1 MKRLAAC
8 STATGCAGPRAGIR
22 RKAPAS
28 QTSAAPVATFFVALA
43 ALAALTAAPTAAQVA
58 VRAGTLHTVSGPPI
72 ENAVVVA
79 GAHGKIEWVGPAA
92 EADVPDGVE
101 VLEAAV
107 VTPGLVDPHS
117 VVGLSGALNSNVG
130 PVRDQDQLERSSPIQ
145 PDLRAIDAYDANET
159 LVEWVRSYGVT
170 TMHTGHGPGALVSGQ
185 TMIAKTRGRN
195 VDQAVVVPAR
205 MLASTL
211 GNAVSSNFQSPGT
224 SAKGIAMLRNALLG
238 AQAYLE
244 QAQKA
249 AEAGAEDGDEAGG
262 REAEGD
268 EAEGDEA
275 EGDEAED
282 DEAEGDEA
290 EGDEADGEEGDARPA
305 PKPPARDLSKEALG
319 QVLEGEL
326 SLLITANTVPEI
338 AAALRLQQEFGFDLV
353 LDGAAESY
361 LLLDEIREAGVP
373 VLLHPPMSRVRNG
386 SWETAAS
393 LADAGIPFA
402 IQTGF
407 EGYVPKTR
415 VLLWEAAIAAANGLG
430 MERALE
436 AVTLS
441 PARILGIDD
450 RVGSVEVGKDADL
463 ALFDGDPFEYTSH
476 ICGVIIEA
484 EVMSSECR

>member
-1 MKRLAAC
+1 MKRLG
-8 STATGCAGPRAGIR
+8 TTLLLVG
-22 RKAPAS
+22 
-28 QTSAAPVATFFVALA
+28 VA
-43 ALAALTAAPTAAQVA
+43 ALAGGPAAAQVA
-58 VRAGTLHTVSGPPI
+58 VRAETLHTVSGPPI
-72 ENAVVVA
+72 QDAVVIA
-79 GAHGKIEWVGPAA
+79 GADGKIEWVGPAA
-92 EADVPDGVE
+92 DANIPDGVE

-159 LVEWVRSYGVT
+159 LVEWVRTYGVT
-170 TMHTGHGPGALVSGQ
+170 TLHTGHGPGALISGQ

-195 VDQAVVVPAR
+195 VEQATVVPAR
-205 MLASTL
+205 MLAATL

-224 SAKGIAMLRNALLG
+224 SSKGVAMLRGALIG

-244 QAQKA
+244 QVRKA
-249 AEAGAEDGDEAGG
+249 EDPGNAGILPASEGPGAEQSGDAVSSDDDGD
-262 REAEGD
+262 D
-268 EAEGDEA
+268 EDNDNA
-275 EGDEAED
+275 
-282 DEAEGDEA
+282 
-290 EGDEADGEEGDARPA
+290 
-305 PKPPARDLSKEALG
+305 KPPARDLAKEALG
-319 QVLEGEL
+319 QVLDGEL

-338 AAALRLQQEFGFDLV
+338 AAALRLQHEFGFDLV

-373 VLLHPPMSRVRNG
+373 VVLHPTMSRVRNG
-386 SWETAAS
+386 SYETAS
-393 LADAGIPFA
+393 RLADAGIPFA
-402 IQTGF
+402 LQTGF

-430 MERALE
+430 QGRALE
-436 AVTLS
+436 AITLS

-450 RVGSVEVGKDADL
+450 RVGSIEVGKDADL

-476 ICGVIIEA
+476 ICGVIIES
-484 EVMSSECR
+484 EVMSTECR

>member
-1 MKRLAAC
+1 MKRLG
-8 STATGCAGPRAGIR
+8 TTLLL
-22 RKAPAS
+22 
-28 QTSAAPVATFFVALA
+28 VAVA
-43 ALAALTAAPTAAQVA
+43 ALAGVAGGPAAAQVA
-58 VRAGTLHTVSGPPI
+58 VRAETLHTVSGPPI
-72 ENAVVVA
+72 QNAVVIA
-79 GAHGKIEWVGPAA
+79 GADGKIEWVGPAA
-92 EADVPDGVE
+92 DANIPDGVE

-159 LVEWVRSYGVT
+159 LVEWVRTYGVT
-170 TMHTGHGPGALVSGQ
+170 TLHTGHGPGALISGQ

-211 GNAVSSNFQSPGT
+211 GNVVSSNFQSPGT
-224 SAKGIAMLRNALLG
+224 SSKGVAMLRGALIG

-244 QAQKA
+244 QVRKA
-249 AEAGAEDGDEAGG
+249 ENPGNAGILPASESPGAEQSGD
-262 REAEGD
+262 AESSD
-268 EAEGDEA
+268 E
-275 EGDEAED
+275 ED
-282 DEAEGDEA
+282 D
-290 EGDEADGEEGDARPA
+290 DAKPA
-305 PKPPARDLSKEALG
+305 PQPPSRDLAKEALG
-319 QVLEGEL
+319 QVLDGEL

-338 AAALRLQQEFGFDLV
+338 AAALRLQSEFGFDLV

-373 VLLHPPMSRVRNG
+373 VVLHATMSRVRN
-386 SWETAAS
+386 SSFETAAK
-393 LADAGIPFA
+393 LADAGIQFA
-402 IQTGF
+402 LQTGF

-430 MERALE
+430 QERALE
-436 AVTLS
+436 AITLS

-450 RVGSVEVGKDADL
+450 RVGSIDVGKDADL

-476 ICGVIIEA
+476 ICGVIIES
-484 EVMSSECR
+484 EVMSTECR

>member
-1 MKRLAAC
+1 MKRTALARNRPPELRYTSEC
-8 STATGCAGPRAGIR
+8 RCAGLLARLGRSPMEPGAGQRSTTVRRGRAPRR
-22 RKAPAS
+22 
-28 QTSAAPVATFFVALA
+28 TLLATA
-43 ALAALTAAPTAAQVA
+43 ALAVLTAGAADAQVA
-58 VRAGTLHTVSGPPI
+58 VRAGTLHTVSGAPI

-79 GAHGKIEWVGPAA
+79 GADGRIEWVGPAA
-92 EADVPDGVE
+92 EAEIPDGVE

-170 TMHTGHGPGALVSGQ
+170 TLHTGHGPGALVSGQ
-185 TMIAKTRGRN
+185 TMIVKTRGRN
-195 VDQAVVVPAR
+195 VEQAVVVPAR

-211 GNAVSSNFQSPGT
+211 GGSVSSNFQSPGT
-224 SAKGIAMLRNALLG
+224 SAKGVAMLRGALLG
-238 AQAYLE
+238 AQGYLE
-244 QAQKA
+244 QVRKA
-249 AEAGAEDGDEAGG
+249 EEAGEAGDAESSDGD
-262 REAEGD
+262 GD
-268 EAEGDEA
+268 
-275 EGDEAED
+275 
-282 DEAEGDEA
+282 
-290 EGDEADGEEGDARPA
+290 EEGDARPA
-305 PKPPARDLSKEALG
+305 PQPPPRDLSKEALG

-338 AAALRLQQEFGFDLV
+338 AAALRLQREFGFDLV

-373 VLLHPPMSRVRNG
+373 VVLHPTMSRVRNG
-386 SWETAAS
+386 SYETAAT

-407 EGYVPKTR
+407 EGYVPKSR

-436 AVTLS
+436 AITLS

-450 RVGSVEVGKDADL
+450 RVGSIDVGKDADL

-476 ICGVIIEA
+476 ICGVIIES
-484 EVMSSECR
+484 EVMSAECR

>member
-1 MKRLAAC
+1 MKRLG
-8 STATGCAGPRAGIR
+8 TTLLL
-22 RKAPAS
+22 
-28 QTSAAPVATFFVALA
+28 VAVA
-43 ALAALTAAPTAAQVA
+43 ALAGGPAAAQVA
-58 VRAGTLHTVSGPPI
+58 VRAETLHTVSGPPI
-72 ENAVVVA
+72 QNAVVIA
-79 GAHGKIEWVGPAA
+79 GADGKIEWVGPAA
-92 EADVPDGVE
+92 DANIPDGAR

-170 TMHTGHGPGALVSGQ
+170 TLHTGHGPGALISGQ

-195 VDQAVVVPAR
+195 VEQATLVPAR
-205 MLASTL
+205 MLAATL

-224 SAKGIAMLRNALLG
+224 SSKGVAMLRGALIG
-238 AQAYLE
+238 AQEYLE
-244 QAQKA
+244 QVRKA
-249 AEAGAEDGDEAGG
+249 ENPGNAGILPASEGPGAEQSGDAVSSDDDGDAK
-262 REAEGD
+262 
-268 EAEGDEA
+268 
-275 EGDEAED
+275 
-282 DEAEGDEA
+282 
-290 EGDEADGEEGDARPA
+290 PA
-305 PKPPARDLSKEALG
+305 PKPPPRDLAKEALG
-319 QVLEGEL
+319 QVLDGEL

-338 AAALRLQQEFGFDLV
+338 AAALRLQHEFGFDLV

-373 VLLHPPMSRVRNG
+373 VVLHPTMSRVRNG
-386 SWETAAS
+386 SFETAAK

-430 MERALE
+430 QERALE
-436 AVTLS
+436 AITLS
-441 PARILGIDD
+441 AARILGIDD

-476 ICGVIIEA
+476 ICGVIIES
-484 EVMSSECR
+484 EVMSTECR

>member
-1 MKRLAAC
+1 MKRLG
-8 STATGCAGPRAGIR
+8 TTLLL
-22 RKAPAS
+22 
-28 QTSAAPVATFFVALA
+28 VAVA
-43 ALAALTAAPTAAQVA
+43 ALAGGPAAAQVA
-58 VRAGTLHTVSGPPI
+58 VRAETLHTVSGPPI
-72 ENAVVVA
+72 RNAVVIA
-79 GAHGKIEWVGPAA
+79 GADGKIEWVGPAA
-92 EADVPDGVE
+92 EANIPDGAR

-170 TMHTGHGPGALVSGQ
+170 TLHTGHGPGALISGQ

-195 VDQAVVVPAR
+195 VEQATLVPAR
-205 MLASTL
+205 MLAATL

-224 SAKGIAMLRNALLG
+224 SSKGVAMLRGAFIG

-244 QAQKA
+244 EVRKA
-249 AEAGAEDGDEAGG
+249 EEAGDEDESSDDNGDEDSEGHHDGDAK
-262 REAEGD
+262 
-268 EAEGDEA
+268 
-275 EGDEAED
+275 
-282 DEAEGDEA
+282 
-290 EGDEADGEEGDARPA
+290 PA
-305 PKPPARDLSKEALG
+305 PKPPPRDLAKEALG
-319 QVLEGEL
+319 QVLDGEL

-338 AAALRLQQEFGFDLV
+338 AAALRLQSEFGFDLV

-373 VLLHPPMSRVRNG
+373 VVLHPTMSRVRNG
-386 SWETAAS
+386 SYETAAK

-402 IQTGF
+402 LQTGF

-430 MERALE
+430 QERALE
-436 AVTLS
+436 AITLT

-484 EVMSSECR
+484 EVMSTECR

>member
-1 MKRLAAC
+1 MKRLG
-8 STATGCAGPRAGIR
+8 TTLLL
-22 RKAPAS
+22 
-28 QTSAAPVATFFVALA
+28 VAVA
-43 ALAALTAAPTAAQVA
+43 ALAGGPAAAQVA
-58 VRAGTLHTVSGPPI
+58 VRAETLHTVSGPPMQ
-72 ENAVVVA
+72 NAVVIA
-79 GAHGKIEWVGPAA
+79 GADGKIEWVGPAA
-92 EADVPDGVE
+92 DANIPDGME

-170 TMHTGHGPGALVSGQ
+170 TLHTGHGPGALVSGQ

-224 SAKGIAMLRNALLG
+224 SSKGVAMLRGALIG

-244 QAQKA
+244 EVRKA
-249 AEAGAEDGDEAGG
+249 EEAGD
-262 REAEGD
+262 
-268 EAEGDEA
+268 
-275 EGDEAED
+275 ED
-282 DEAEGDEA
+282 DEESDGGEGD
-290 EGDEADGEEGDARPA
+290 GDAKPA
-305 PKPPARDLSKEALG
+305 PKPPPRDLAKEALG
-319 QVLEGEL
+319 QVLDGEL
-326 SLLITANTVPEI
+326 SLLVTANTVPEI
-338 AAALRLQQEFGFDLV
+338 AAALRLQREFGFDLV

-373 VLLHPPMSRVRNG
+373 VLLHATMSRVRNG
-386 SWETAAS
+386 SYETAAK

-402 IQTGF
+402 LQTGF

-430 MERALE
+430 RERALE
-436 AVTLS
+436 AITLS
-441 PARILGIDD
+441 AARILGIDD
-450 RVGSVEVGKDADL
+450 RVGSIEVGKDADL

-484 EVMSSECR
+484 EAMSTECR

>member
-1 MKRLAAC
+1 MKRLGTI
-8 STATGCAGPRAGIR
+8 S
-22 RKAPAS
+22 
-28 QTSAAPVATFFVALA
+28 FFIPA
-43 ALAALTAAPTAAQVA
+43 ALLAVLAPTPAAAQVA

-72 ENAVVVA
+72 EDAVVIA
-79 GAHGKIEWVGPAA
+79 GADGMIEWVGPAA
-92 EADVPDGVE
+92 EANIPDGVD

-107 VTPGLVDPHS
+107 VTPGLVDARS

-130 PVRDQDQLERSSPIQ
+130 PVRDQDQLERSSPLQ
-145 PDLRAIDAYDANET
+145 PELRAIDAYDANET

-170 TMHTGHGPGALVSGQ
+170 TLHTGHGPGALVSGQ

-195 VDQAVVVPAR
+195 VEQATLMPVR
-205 MLASTL
+205 MLATTL

-224 SAKGIAMLRNALLG
+224 SAKGIAMLRSALHG
-238 AQAYLE
+238 AQAYLD
-244 QAQKA
+244 QVRKA
-249 AEAGAEDGDEAGG
+249 EEAGGDGSGGDNGDDNGEEDGDAK
-262 REAEGD
+262 
-268 EAEGDEA
+268 
-275 EGDEAED
+275 
-282 DEAEGDEA
+282 
-290 EGDEADGEEGDARPA
+290 PA
-305 PKPPARDLSKEALG
+305 PQPPPRDLAKEALG
-319 QVLEGEL
+319 QVLDGEL
-326 SLLITANTVPEI
+326 SLLVTANTVAEM
-338 AAALRLQQEFGFDLV
+338 ASALRLQQEFGFDLV
-353 LDGAAESY
+353 LDSAAESY

-373 VLLHPPMSRVRNG
+373 VLLHPTMSRVRNG
-386 SWETAAS
+386 SYETAAR

-450 RVGSVEVGKDADL
+450 RVGSIEVGKDADL

-476 ICGVIIEA
+476 ICGVIIESD
-484 EVMSSECR
+484 VMSAECR

>member
-1 MKRLAAC
+1 MRRTALAWNRPPELRYTSECRCAGLLARLGRSPMELAAGQR
-8 STATGCAGPRAGIR
+8 ATTIRHGGAPRL
-22 RKAPAS
+22 
-28 QTSAAPVATFFVALA
+28 TLLATVALA
-43 ALAALTAAPTAAQVA
+43 VLTAGAAAAQVA
-58 VRAGTLHTVSGPPI
+58 VRAETLHTVSGEPI

-79 GAHGKIEWVGPAA
+79 GADGRIEWVGPAA
-92 EADVPDGVE
+92 EANIPDGVD

-130 PVRDQDQLERSSPIQ
+130 PVRDQDQLDRSSPIQ

-170 TMHTGHGPGALVSGQ
+170 TLHTGHGPGALVSGQ

-195 VDQAVVVPAR
+195 VEQAVVVPAR

-224 SAKGIAMLRNALLG
+224 SAKGIAMLRSALHG
-238 AQAYLE
+238 AQAYLD
-244 QAQKA
+244 QVRKA
-249 AEAGAEDGDEAGG
+249 EEAAGDGNGDNDRDGNGEDDGDAK
-262 REAEGD
+262 
-268 EAEGDEA
+268 
-275 EGDEAED
+275 
-282 DEAEGDEA
+282 
-290 EGDEADGEEGDARPA
+290 PA
-305 PKPPARDLSKEALG
+305 PQPPPKDLSKEALG

-338 AAALRLQQEFGFDLV
+338 AAALRLRQEFGFDLV
-353 LDGAAESY
+353 LDSAAESY

-373 VLLHPPMSRVRNG
+373 VLLHPTMSRVRNG
-386 SWETAAS
+386 SYETAAT

-441 PARILGIDD
+441 SARILGIDD
-450 RVGSVEVGKDADL
+450 RVGSIEVGKDADL

-476 ICGVIIEA
+476 ICGVIIES
-484 EVMSSECR
+484 EVMSAECR